1 MPGRKTRQGE
11 SEKNR
16 IDWRKRYQHLEEN
29 IPGMVFSMVYQTNRP
44 CSFRYVSKDALELI
58 GVAPAELLTDAGLF
72 LRLIHP
78 ADREHYESKLTH
90 NSVTLS
96 PWREELRLVVN
107 GQVRWYDCMARPE
120 SLAEGGVC
128 WHGVLLDIT
137 VRKEAEKIHTRTT
150 SLLDGIFNQNPYPIW
165 ISDRFG
171 ARIRM
176 NKACRE
182 VMQVFGGNGA
192 EHYNILL
199 DGRIREQGFLSLV
212 RSVFDEGNTAQ
223 FLLACGEKGN
233 GPVFEV
239 TVAPVRDA
247 QEMVTNAIVMYNDIT
262 ERLRAESDL
271 RLTQF
276 CIDHAGVSIFRI
288 EEPDGR
294 VVCAN
299 HHACSSLGYSLEE
312 MTAMTVFDFDPTFTR
327 EKWLAHRR
335 NLKERKGGV
344 IETVHRRKDGTEFPV
359 EVAVNFLE
367 FEGRTYSFSF
377 AIDITERKKAEALR
391 QAAAGRTP

>member
-1 MPGRKTRQGE
+1 MPERKIHEGGA
-11 SEKNR
+11 EKNR
-16 IDWRKRYQHLEEN
+16 IDWRKRYRHLEDN
-29 IPGMVFSMVYQTNRP
+29 IPGMVFSMVFQSNRP
-44 CSFRYVSKDALELI
+44 CSFLYVSNDALELI
-58 GVAPAELLTDAGLF
+58 GVSPGDLLADAGLF

-78 ADREHYESKLTH
+78 ADREHYERKLTH

-137 VRKEAEKIHTRTT
+137 VRKEAEKSHLRTT

-171 ARIRM
+171 SLIRM

-182 VMQVFGGNGA
+182 VMAVVGNGGSGA
-192 EHYNILL
+192 YNILL

-223 FLLACGEKGN
+223 FLLACGEKGD

-239 TVAPVRDA
+239 TVAPVRDD
-247 QEMVTNAIVMYNDIT
+247 QEMVTNAIVMYNDTT
-262 ERLRAESDL
+262 ERVRAESDL

-299 HHACSSLGYSLEE
+299 HHACASLGYSLEE
-312 MTAMTVFDFDPTFTR
+312 MTSMTVFDFDPTFTR

-335 NLKERKGGV
+335 SLKERKGGV
-344 IETVHRRKDGTEFPV
+344 IETIHRRKDGTVFPV
-359 EVAVNFLE
+359 EVSINFLE

-377 AIDITERKKAEALR
+377 AIDITERKKAEALQ
-391 QAAAGRTP
+391 QAAAGRTS

>member
-1 MPGRKTRQGE
+1 MPGRKTRQGG

-16 IDWRKRYQHLEEN
+16 IDWRKRYQHLEDN
-29 IPGMVFSMVYQTNRP
+29 IPGMVFSMLYQTNHP
-44 CSFRYVSKDALELI
+44 CSFLYVSSDALELL
-58 GVAPAELLTDAGLF
+58 GVAPAELLADAGLF

-78 ADREHYESKLTH
+78 ADREHYERKLTH

-137 VRKEAEKIHTRTT
+137 VRKEAEKTHTRTT

-176 NKACRE
+176 NKACRD

-223 FLLACGEKGN
+223 FLLSCGEKGS

-276 CIDHAGVSIFRI
+276 CIDHAGISVFRI

-294 VVCAN
+294 VICAN

-312 MTAMTVFDFDPTFTR
+312 MTSMTVFDFDPTFTR

-359 EVAVNFLE
+359 EVTIDFLE